1 MKKEYFSPE
10 IEVESFL
17 STSLLADVSYIDEI
31 DGDDPLSSKSTIWS
45 DNDED
50 EE

>member
-10 IEVESFL
+10 IKVEEFS
-17 STSLLADVSYIDEI
+17 STSLLADVSYIGG
-31 DGDDPLSSKSTIWS
+31 DGWGDLDSKRTLGFEE
-45 DNDED
+45 DED

>member
-17 STSLLADVSYIDEI
+17 STSLLADVSYIGG
-31 DGDDPLSSKSTIWS
+31 DGWGDLDSKRTLGFEE
-45 DNDED
+45 DED